1 MLLCFPRRWKASE
14 VEPRLCFLRAPLSR
28 RRVAAEWTSRATP
41 AGKISS
47 MNTQTRTRT
56 DIESEQQLRK
66 QVEKAFGELNDK
78 LHGSAERTFDDLL
91 EWIVNGFHIGGK
103 GIEGWR
109 YTPEQTGF
117 FLDAFKVLVRAMH
130 EVLKTHSWY
139 DFLGNIYETFVAGIL
154 RKRGAGQFFTPMN
167 VADCMAKIAKPEN
180 GESICDP
187 CCGSGRMLLAVHAVN
202 PGAVLFAQDL
212 DRTCVM
218 VSFSPLKR
226 GGMP

>member
-1 MLLCFPRRWKASE
+1 
-14 VEPRLCFLRAPLSR
+14 
-28 RRVAAEWTSRATP
+28 
-41 AGKISS
+41 
-47 MNTQTRTRT
+47 MNTLTRTST

-66 QVEKAFGELNDK
+66 QVEKAFEELNNK

-103 GIEGWR
+103 GIGGWR
-109 YTPEQTGF
+109 YTPEQTAF
-117 FLDAFKVLVRAMH
+117 FLDTFKALVSAMNAI
-130 EVLKTHSWY
+130 LKTRPWY

-187 CCGSGRMLLAVHAVN
+187 CCGSGRMLLAAHAEN
-202 PGAVLFAQDL
+202 PGAVLYAQDL

-218 VSFSPLKR
+218 MTVVNFLLHGCR
-226 GGMP
+226 GRVVWGNSLTDESREVWVVNPDDELVAKGLTHCILLDTPKS